1 MDGATLALVM
11 AVAAAIRLIWWGLH
25 ASPIDAGYIDQQAD
39 AAFRERTGRKKVGP
53 LS

>member
-11 AVAAAIRLIWWGLH
+11 AAAAAISLIWWGLR
-25 ASPIDAGYIDQQAD
+25 ASPIGAGHIDQRAD
-39 AAFRERTGRKKVGP
+39 AAFRERTGRKKFGP